1 MIRIMECS
9 ICSKVKRVNL
19 ILLDKNICTECEAK
33 LVNVKVEDTSYHLYM
48 DRIKDIIS
56 ASIGEKVKFF

>member
-9 ICSKVKRVNL
+9 ICTKVKKVNL
-19 ILLDKNICTECEAK
+19 ILFDRNICTECETRM
-33 LVNVKVEDTSYHLYM
+33 VNAKVEDTSYHLYI

-56 ASIGEKVKFF
+56 TSISEKG

>member
-9 ICSKVKRVNL
+9 ICTKVKKVNV

-33 LVNVKVEDTSYHLYM
+33 LVNAKVEDTSYHLYM

-56 ASIGEKVKFF
+56 ASINEKV

>member
-56 ASIGEKVKFF
+56 ASIGEKV